1 MTGKEYMMTDKKTG
15 FEEAL
20 KKLESSA
27 EKLRAEDIPLEEA
40 IRCYEEGI
48 KHYSE
53 CRDILDKADQKI
65 ETLTKQEGLS

>member
-1 MTGKEYMMTDKKTG
+1 MTDKKTG

-48 KHYSE
+48 KHYRE
-53 CRDILDKADQKI
+53 CRDILDKANQKI